1 MIEAHTN
8 WYQDPFNEYSDEDC
22 LHALQAAQLPTASV
36 AYDHTASSGE
46 HETPA
51 GTPVMIHTI
60 GDERPGNEQIF
71 ELDTPISDNGANLSG
86 GQRQLVALA
95 RA

>member
-1 MIEAHTN
+1 M
-8 WYQDPFNEYSDEDC
+8 
-22 LHALQAAQLPTASV
+22 HALQAAQLPTASV
-36 AYDHTASSGE
+36 AHDYTESSGE

-51 GTPVMIHTI
+51 GTPVIIHTT
-60 GDERPGNEQIF
+60 GDKRPDNEQIF